1 MHTHM
6 RTLTHTPIH
15 ALISLHDVAQQCI
28 TLHHSTLRC
37 IHLASTT
44 VCVHN
49 CESRFQQDHA
59 HIYHICL
66 KNVKG
71 HHAMFLYCVFIS
83 EELCN
88 LVHEEFMIGSA
99 GMGVWN
105 IIAYH
110 CICPRK
116 RKIIPI
122 CSNLAGQTKG
132 PWRPWSLLPKPGSGR
147 YVSAT
152 YLTSGRKKDHVR
164 AAAAISQEVCAQLF
178 SPLQCPVL

>member
-71 HHAMFLYCVFIS
+71 HHAHAMFLYCVFIS

-132 PWRPWSLLPKPGSGR
+132 PWRP
-147 YVSAT
+147 
-152 YLTSGRKKDHVR
+152 
-164 AAAAISQEVCAQLF
+164 
-178 SPLQCPVL
+178 